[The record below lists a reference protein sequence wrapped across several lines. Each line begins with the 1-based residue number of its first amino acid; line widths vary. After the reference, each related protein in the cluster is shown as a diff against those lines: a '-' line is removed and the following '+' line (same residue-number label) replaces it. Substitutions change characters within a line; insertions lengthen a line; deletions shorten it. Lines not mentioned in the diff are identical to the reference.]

1 MEKTK
6 RYDCEMPGWEDNFIV
21 LSTRWNR
28 QEQNMIVGVEDPDGD
43 EWATLM
49 NSKTVEVH
57 LEIVNSD
64 QPLTDPNGFTAE
76 HIDALFPGVLIDWL
90 ANVLTDLA
98 IGLNRLGE
106 AQKRQFYTAWGL
118 LPTEPVAADIQTPE
132 DAPVLS
138 MATDNISAD
147 SDLPQK
153 PS

>member
-1 MEKTK
+1 
-6 RYDCEMPGWEDNFIV
+6 MPGWEHNYIV

-43 EWATLM
+43 EWAILM

-64 QPLTDPNGFTAE
+64 TPMDDPDGFTAN
-76 HIDALFPGVLIDWL
+76 HIDLLFPGVLIDWL
-90 ANVLTDLA
+90 ANVLSDLA

-106 AQKRQFYTAWGL
+106 AQRRQFYTAWGL
-118 LPTEPVAADIQTPE
+118 LPTELVAADIQTPE
-132 DAPVLS
+132 DALAQPET
-138 MATDNISAD
+138 TDNISAD
-147 SDLPQK
+147 SDLPQT